1 MISYCFDLI
10 AYGFLFIVSYL
21 FLLSSKKYN
30 KTFNVYFIIAV
41 MVLCLFATF
50 RSYDIGTDT
59 INYLNF
65 YNLADGKTFSDLMG
79 TKTFSEIEIGF
90 DFLIWLSANVFHS
103 YRVLLFISAFLTVT
117 PIYVVIRKQENRI
130 SIFLASITFLLFL
143 WGMTLNVIRQGIASA
158 FFLVAISCW
167 DDKEKFKAIFMMIFA
182 ILFHYG
188 AVFGLV
194 MIVIPY
200 LLTKIKNTRNQ
211 NVFFLVSLIFL
222 CVLASTWDVLLMKI
236 LGNSSG
242 VLSSYTRY
250 VEKFQGGYTYM
261 SNVDI
266 GHYIDLGI
274 RIILVFL
281 PILFLRGYTNNIFSR
296 NRCGRKEYYN
306 DNNELV
312 QQERRL
318 IYLSVEALFIDAF
331 VLLFIGTM
339 YGYRIVMCADFMMIL
354 TYANIAKIKEYQKG
368 ASFGKVN
375 LEVLI
380 ITIFMI
386 TSFFIRYIWLHM
398 HGISGLLSN
407 MF

>member
-1 MISYCFDLI
+1 M
-10 AYGFLFIVSYL
+10 
-21 FLLSSKKYN
+21 
-30 KTFNVYFIIAV
+30 
-41 MVLCLFATF
+41 
-50 RSYDIGTDT
+50 
-59 INYLNF
+59 
-65 YNLADGKTFSDLMG
+65 
-79 TKTFSEIEIGF
+79 
-90 DFLIWLSANVFHS
+90 
-103 YRVLLFISAFLTVT
+103 
-117 PIYVVIRKQENRI
+117 
-130 SIFLASITFLLFL
+130 
-143 WGMTLNVIRQGIASA
+143 
-158 FFLVAISCW
+158 AISCW
-167 DDKEKFKAIFMMIFA
+167 DDKEKFKAISMMIFA

-222 CVLASTWDVLLMKI
+222 CVLASAWDVLLMKI
-236 LGNSSG
+236 LGNSGG

-306 DNNELV
+306 DNNELI

-318 IYLSVEALFIDAF
+318 IYLSIEALFIDAF

-354 TYANIAKIKEYQKG
+354 TYANIAKI
-368 ASFGKVN
+368 
-375 LEVLI
+375 I

-398 HGISGLLSN
+398 HGISGLLSY